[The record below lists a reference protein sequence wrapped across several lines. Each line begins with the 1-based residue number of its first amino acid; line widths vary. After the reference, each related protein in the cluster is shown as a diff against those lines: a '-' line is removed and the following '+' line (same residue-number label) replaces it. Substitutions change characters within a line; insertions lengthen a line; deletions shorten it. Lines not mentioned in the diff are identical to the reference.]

1 MSIGIVLANVGAIVN
16 QLSTLLVGG
25 GQPNRRWLQVRGF
38 PGPDLRRWVVF
49 FRLGR

>member
-1 MSIGIVLANVGAIVN
+1 MSIGIVLANRGRIVN
-16 QLSTLLVGG
+16 QLSILHVGI

-38 PGPDLRRWVVF
+38 PGPVSRRWVVF

>member
-1 MSIGIVLANVGAIVN
+1 MLANVGAIVN
-16 QLSTLLVGG
+16 QLRTLLVRV

-38 PGPDLRRWVVF
+38 PGPVLRRWVVF

>member
-1 MSIGIVLANVGAIVN
+1 MLAKQGVIVN
-16 QLSTLLVGG
+16 QLRILLVRI

>member
-1 MSIGIVLANVGAIVN
+1 MLANAGAIVN
-16 QLSTLLVGG
+16 QLRILLVGV

-38 PGPDLRRWVVF
+38 PGPVLRRWVVF